1 MAQLRLGYPEIK
13 RRGAEVLW
21 ITGTPVA
28 QGALYARRFNLPF
41 PYLCDGDLTTYRLYG
56 LTTKG
61 VMAALKSGFESFP
74 SIVKGF
80 VKGEQPSL
88 LPYSSAEKMT
98 TEQAMFLV
106 GQDGRVRFRF
116 VADAHAHLPPTES
129 LLRALDSLS

>member
-13 RRGAEVLW
+13 RRQAEIFQ
-21 ITGTPVA
+21 ITSTPPT

-61 VMAALKSGFESFP
+61 MMAALKSGFESFP
-74 SIVKGF
+74 SIVTGF

-88 LPYSSAEKMT
+88 LTNPVTMLGK
-98 TEQAMFLV
+98 
-106 GQDGRVRFRF
+106 
-116 VADAHAHLPPTES
+116 
-129 LLRALDSLS
+129 LSNP

>member
-13 RRGAEVLW
+13 RRQAEIFQ
-21 ITGTPVA
+21 ITSTPPT

-61 VMAALKSGFESFP
+61 MMAALKSGFESFP

-88 LPYSSAEKMT
+88 LPYSSTEKMT

-106 GQDGRVRFRF
+106 GRDGKVRFRYI
-116 VADAHAHLPPTES
+116 ADGHAPIPSNET
-129 LLRALDSLS
+129 LLRA